1 MKKMTRLFKIIGLS
15 LLVLSCNRFE
25 MESPADEARNPSLMR
40 FAASYPLAQTRADEA
55 GFADGD
61 KMGVFVTDYENGS
74 PGVLKTDG
82 NRADNVRFTF
92 DESSM
97 SWTGATDI
105 YWKDDKTPVDIYGY
119 YPFDEDLSDVEDY
132 RFSVSVRQDA
142 APTGAEPGGYE
153 ASDLLWA
160 KSENVHPTSEIVT
173 LTYGHMMAG
182 VKVILQMGEGFEE
195 AEWASLSKTVL
206 IRNVVADA
214 SVNLTSGI
222 VIPERGTD
230 RKSIKPCL
238 HNGEYRAVVVP
249 QTVEAGNELVSITVN
264 GVGYSFVRQDVM
276 TYSPGKM
283 HKFTIKVDKHSL
295 SGDYEFTMVE
305 ESVSAWKDDSYFVDG
320 LTRNYITIH
329 VHEPDL
335 LWKIIRD
342 KGLEPGDITSLKLTG
357 LVGVYDYSP
366 TNRTDADYIKDSL
379 PSLQNLNLKDARL
392 YLTKMFYHPG
402 GIPRPDTKTWEPYD
416 VLPFGFLDGAPYLQH
431 IVLPDILKR
440 IDDSAF
446 ESTGISGTTIV
457 PEGVTEIDD
466 GAFSY
471 CMNLTEISLP
481 STLIEIGMYAFKN
494 SSLTGTLGLP
504 NSLQTIGPMA
514 FAGNNLSGTLILP
527 ENLTEVSYETFYNN
541 AFTGDLIIPDKVVK
555 IGDSA
560 FKNNDFDGVLILPD
574 GLYSIGGW
582 AFAGTS
588 FIGELLLPSNLRE
601 LGEEAFS
608 GTRFTKVLLPETLS
622 YIGRGAFLDCSRI
635 QGTVTVPDNIV
646 KIPESCFRGCTG
658 LGGVVLGVNLSSID
672 ENAFAYCH
680 NLTSVVCMAEE
691 PPVLAENAFEG
702 VPRDNFTIEVPAG
715 SVDKYKRAEGWR
727 EFKRIAEYSDFV
739 CRPATSCALN
749 SSRRQTL
756 VLNADGPWTVSHL
769 PEWCLVSPLSGDGKT
784 EVTLTINELAHGTG
798 HRADSVVFTLVD
810 GGHKTWCKVSQYDYE
825 YEEDEVIALQ
835 KATKGKGVDVIFLGD
850 GWDGEAIANGSY
862 LALVQE
868 QVEHFFGVEPYTTYR
883 DYFNVYAGIALSQE
897 TGVNTLNT
905 YRDTRFMTLY
915 GGAMACKGIEAHLSV
930 ERNAVFDY
938 VTGHSPIQHSDL
950 WKSLVVLVPNS
961 THYGGCTYVYNDG
974 STISICCPSE
984 YSYPNDTRGI
994 IQHEAGGHG
1003 FGKLGDEMIMKNGF
1017 PDEGTKYKIE
1027 DFHHRGMYQ
1036 NVAISGK
1043 MSDVPWSH
1051 FIFDPEYSDYVDIFE
1066 GAMGFTRGVWRSEQ
1080 NSCMNYGIP
1089 YYNAISRQEIMRRI
1103 LDYSGEGFTMEK
1115 FYATDSKKW
1124 GNSSPQ
1130 TRVIPDQAYTEN
1142 AWHSAPYYE

>member
-1 MKKMTRLFKIIGLS
+1 MKKKIRLFKIIGLS
-15 LLVLSCNRFE
+15 LLVLSCNRLE
-25 MESPADEARNPSLMR
+25 LESPADEARNPSLMR

-119 YPFDEDLSDVEDY
+119 YPFDADISDVEDY
-132 RFSVSVRQDA
+132 RFSVSVSQDA
-142 APTGAEPGGYE
+142 APSGAEPGGYE

-206 IRNVVADA
+206 IKNVVADA
-214 SVNLTSGI
+214 SVNLASGT
-222 VIPERGTD
+222 VMPEQGAD
-230 RKSIKPCL
+230 QKSIKPCRY
-238 HNGEYRAVVVP
+238 NGEYRAVVVP
-249 QTVEAGNELVSITVN
+249 QAVESGNELVSITVD
-264 GVGYSFVRQDVM
+264 GVAYSFVRQDVM

-305 ESVSAWKDDSYFVDG
+305 ESVSAWKDDSDFVDG
-320 LTRNYITIH
+320 VTRSYVLIDVETPGTLSTMLDSMDI
-329 VHEPDL
+329 DI
-335 LWKIIRD
+335 KSIIN
-342 KGLEPGDITSLKLTG
+342 LKLTG
-357 LVGVYDYSP
+357 ALNHQDLFFCGHEL
-366 TNRTDADYIKDSL
+366 TC
-379 PSLQNLNLKDARL
+379 LQCLNLKDIKIVGDEGEA
-392 YLTKMFYHPG
+392 
-402 GIPRPDTKTWEPYD
+402 D
-416 VLPFGFLDGAPYLQH
+416 VLAGFGEIPYETGPLSSSLQK
-431 IVLPDILKR
+431 IILPDSIKR
-440 IDDSAF
+440 IDAF
-446 ESTGISGTTIV
+446 AFASSSLTGSLVI
-457 PEGVTEIDD
+457 PEGVEEI
-466 GAFSY
+466 GFQAFAQCNFTGS
-471 CMNLTEISLP
+471 LSLP
-481 STLIEIGMYAFKN
+481 STLKSIEGGAFAYSGLRGELILPEGLGIIGNPRSEEYRYNYAWGAFEGCNFTGTFSIPSAIVEYFGPGLENMTGHITFPQAIEHIHERVFENSKCTSITIPEGVISIGSCAFKN
-494 SSLTGTLGLP
+494 SSLQGEILLP
-504 NSLQTIGPMA
+504 TTCRIVYSDAFQNSKI
-514 FAGNNLSGTLILP
+514 SRIILP
-527 ENLTEVSYETFYNN
+527 EGLKY
-541 AFTGDLIIPDKVVK
+541 
-555 IGDSA
+555 IG
-560 FKNNDFDGVLILPD
+560 
-574 GLYSIGGW
+574 IG
-582 AFAGTS
+582 
-588 FIGELLLPSNLRE
+588 
-601 LGEEAFS
+601 AFS
-608 GTRFTKVLLPETLS
+608 GCDRLS
-622 YIGRGAFLDCSRI
+622 GSIIVPTGITTISNRAFMDCHMLS
-635 QGTVTVPDNIV
+635 
-646 KIPESCFRGCTG
+646 E
-658 LGGVVLGVNLSSID
+658 VVLH
-672 ENAFAYCH
+672 ENVTLIGESAFAYCH
-680 NLTSVVCMAEE
+680 NLNSFVCLAEE
-691 PPVLAENAFEG
+691 PPYMAENAFEG

-769 PEWCLVSPLSGDGKT
+769 PEWCLVSPQSGDGKT
-784 EVTLTINELAHGTG
+784 EVTLTVNELAHGAG
-798 HRADSVVFTLVD
+798 HRADSVVFTLAD
-810 GGHKTWCKVSQYDYE
+810 GGHKTWCQVSQYDYE
-825 YEEDEVIALQ
+825 YDEDEVIALQ
-835 KATKGKGVDVIFLGD
+835 KATKGNGIDVMFVGD

-868 QVEHFFGVEPYTTYR
+868 QMEHFFGVEPYATYR

-905 YRDTRFMTLY
+905 YRDTRFGTIY
-915 GGAMACKGIEAHLSV
+915 GGGGCNGVEPHMSV
-930 ERNAVFDY
+930 EKDLIFEY
-938 VTGHSPIQHSDL
+938 VTQHSPIQESNL

-961 THYGGCTYVYNDG
+961 TDYGGCTQLYEDG
-974 STISICCPSE
+974 SAISICCPSE
-984 YSYPNDTRGI
+984 QAYPNDTRGI
-994 IQHEAGGHG
+994 VQHEAGGHG
-1003 FGKLGDEMIMKNGF
+1003 FGKLADEKIMKNMF
-1017 PDEGTKYKIE
+1017 ADKVTKNQIKH
-1027 DFHHRGMYQ
+1027 FHHLGWYQ

-1043 MSDVPWSH
+1043 KSDVPWSH

-1115 FYATDSKKW
+1115 FYATDSKEW
-1124 GNSSPQ
+1124 GSSSAQ
-1130 TRVIPDQAYTEN
+1130 TKAVPVQAYVEN
-1142 AWHSAPYYE
+1142 AWHTAPYVE

>member
-1 MKKMTRLFKIIGLS
+1 MKKKIRLFKIIGLS

-40 FAASYPLAQTRADEA
+40 FAASYPLAHTRADEA

-74 PGVLKTDG
+74 PGVLKADG

-119 YPFDEDLSDVEDY
+119 YPFDADILDVEDY

-142 APTGAEPGGYE
+142 APTGIEPGGYE

-214 SVNLTSGI
+214 SVNLASGEI
-222 VIPERGTD
+222 VPVEGVEVAQIV
-230 RKSIKPCL
+230 PCSYMD
-238 HNGEYRAVVVP
+238 EFRAVVVP
-249 QTVEAGNELVSITVN
+249 QRVSGDLELLSITVD
-264 GVGYSFVRQDVM
+264 GMSYSYSRPDGM
-276 TYSPGKM
+276 TYASGMM
-283 HKFTIKVDKHSL
+283 HRFTIKVDKRGTY
-295 SGDYEFTMVE
+295 GDYYFSIQED
-305 ESVSAWKDDSYFVDG
+305 SVSVWKDDPEFYDYVLRDYISVCVDSPG
-320 LTRNYITIH
+320 NL
-329 VHEPDL
+329 E
-335 LWKIIRD
+335 KIISQEYHGT
-342 KGLEPGDITSLKLTG
+342 KITSLKLSG
-357 LVGVYDYSP
+357 QINRSDLDYL
-366 TNRTDADYIKDSL
+366 ADYHAASL
-379 PSLQNLNLKDARL
+379 INLN
-392 YLTKMFYHPG
+392 M
-402 GIPRPDTKTWEPYD
+402 YD
-416 VLPFGFLDGAPYLQH
+416 VRIVGDDEEKDVLSFKLKQYEISNFRMLSNLVLPKTLRKIDDYAFCGAQLTGSIRLPEGLEEIGIEAFAHCSLYGELELPKSLR
-431 IVLPDILKR
+431 ILRAGAFYGNRFTGELVLPDGLEMIGPREGSSQFRTVFEGSRFSGSYNLPSNLKYYYGLPLPGM
-440 IDDSAF
+440 IGDIVIPQGVKEVVAQSHMG
-446 ESTGISGTTIV
+446 STCTSLIM
-457 PEGVTEIDD
+457 PEGVIMIGYRAFMESLLQGELRFPNSCRLIGSEAFAGTKITGVIFHDDISFIGD
-466 GAFSY
+466 GAFSD
-471 CMNLTEISLP
+471 TRISGRVVLP
-481 STLIEIGMYAFKN
+481 QSLNSVSDRLFEGCSMIESI
-494 SSLTGTLGLP
+494 
-504 NSLQTIGPMA
+504 
-514 FAGNNLSGTLILP
+514 
-527 ENLTEVSYETFYNN
+527 V
-541 AFTGDLIIPDKVVK
+541 IPDKVV
-555 IGDSA
+555 
-560 FKNNDFDGVLILPD
+560 
-574 GLYSIGGW
+574 
-582 AFAGTS
+582 
-588 FIGELLLPSNLRE
+588 
-601 LGEEAFS
+601 
-608 GTRFTKVLLPETLS
+608 
-622 YIGRGAFLDCSRI
+622 
-635 QGTVTVPDNIV
+635 
-646 KIPESCFRGCTG
+646 
-658 LGGVVLGVNLSSID
+658 SID

-680 NLTSVVCMAEE
+680 NLKSVVCMAEE

-769 PEWCLVSPLSGDGKT
+769 PEWCLVSPQSGDGKT
-784 EVTLTINELAHGTG
+784 EVTLTVNELAHGAG
-798 HRADSVVFTLVD
+798 HRADSVVFTLAD
-810 GGHKTWCKVSQYDYE
+810 GGHKTWCQVSQYDYE
-825 YEEDEVIALQ
+825 YDEDEVIALQ
-835 KATKGKGVDVIFLGD
+835 KATKGNGIDVMFIGD
-850 GWDGEAIANGSY
+850 GWDGEAIANGGY
-862 LALVQE
+862 LALVRE
-868 QVEHFFGVEPYTTYR
+868 QMEHFFGVEPYATYR

-905 YRDTRFMTLY
+905 YRDTRFGTIY
-915 GGAMACKGIEAHLSV
+915 GGGGCNGVEPHMSV
-930 ERNAVFDY
+930 EKDLIFEY
-938 VTGHSPIQHSDL
+938 VTQHSPIQESNL

-961 THYGGCTYVYNDG
+961 TDYGGCTQLYEDG
-974 STISICCPSE
+974 SAISICCPSE
-984 YSYPNDTRGI
+984 QAYPNDTRGI
-994 IQHEAGGHG
+994 VQHEAGGHG
-1003 FGKLGDEMIMKNGF
+1003 FGKLADEKIMKNMF
-1017 PDEGTKYKIE
+1017 ADKVTKNQIE
-1027 DFHHRGMYQ
+1027 HFHRLGWYQ

-1115 FYATDSKKW
+1115 FYATDSKEW
-1124 GNSSPQ
+1124 GSSSAQ
-1130 TRVIPDQAYTEN
+1130 TKAVPVQAYVEN
-1142 AWHSAPYYE
+1142 VWYTAPYVE